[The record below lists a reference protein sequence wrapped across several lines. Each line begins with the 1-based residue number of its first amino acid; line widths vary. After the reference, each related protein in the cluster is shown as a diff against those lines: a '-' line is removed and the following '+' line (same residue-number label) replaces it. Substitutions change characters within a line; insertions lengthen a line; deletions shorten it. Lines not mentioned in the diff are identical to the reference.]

1 MLQKIVLGPRRAT
14 GLTAPRRASYGL
26 RKEVCFDRAFSE
38 PGDVQ
43 KNTGMCS
50 VPKM

>member
-1 MLQKIVLGPRRAT
+1 MLQKIALGPRRAT
-14 GLTAPRRASYGL
+14 GLTAPGRASYGL
-26 RKEVCFDRAFSE
+26 KKEVCFDRAFSE

-43 KNTGMCS
+43 NTGTCS